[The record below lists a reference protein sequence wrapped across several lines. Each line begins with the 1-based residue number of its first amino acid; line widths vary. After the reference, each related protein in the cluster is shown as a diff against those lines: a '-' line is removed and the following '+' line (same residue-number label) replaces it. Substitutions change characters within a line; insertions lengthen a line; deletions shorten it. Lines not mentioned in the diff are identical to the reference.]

1 MERSSTVTS
10 GRPADNGL
18 DLLKWYAE
26 MGVDEAIGETP
37 VDRYQESEAL
47 AARSSKAAEKARPAP
62 DTRREPPRPTPR
74 AAPAAPVSGAAG
86 AAEELGENARVRADY
101 CETLDEL
108 RTALETFD
116 ECGLKRTAKNLVF
129 CDGTPGSRLMFIGEA
144 PGRDEDLQGKSFV
157 GRSGQLLDRMLAA
170 IGLDRSSVYIA
181 NVIYWRPPGNRD
193 PTAVEM
199 AQCRPFIR
207 RQIELAKPDFL
218 VPIGAV
224 PARELLQTTTG
235 ILRLRGHWRSCRIGD
250 RDVPVLPT
258 LHPAYLLRQPAQK
271 KLAWRDFLE
280 LKRALDGGE
289 INVT

>member
-1 MERSSTVTS
+1 MTP
-10 GRPADNGL
+10 GQPADNGP

-26 MGVDEAIGETP
+26 MGVDEAIGDDP
-37 VDRYQESEAL
+37 VDRYKESEAQ
-47 AARSSKAAEKARPAP
+47 AARASKAAEKARAEPETKRAPARPAP
-62 DTRREPPRPTPR
+62 R
-74 AAPAAPVSGAAG
+74 APAAAPVSDAAG

-108 RTALETFD
+108 RAALEAFD

-129 CDGTPGSRLMFIGEA
+129 CDGTAGSSIMFIGEA

-157 GRSGQLLDRMLAA
+157 GRSGQLLDRMLTA
-170 IGLDRSSVYIA
+170 IGLDRTSVYIA

-218 VPIGAV
+218 VPIGSV

-235 ILRLRGHWRSCRIGD
+235 ILRLRGHWRSCRIGE
-250 RDVPVLPT
+250 RDIPVLPT

-271 KLAWRDFLE
+271 KLAWRDFME
-280 LKRALDGGE
+280 LRRALDGGD
-289 INVT
+289 INVN